1 MILQPPQPPRYSSPM
16 RPLLLLALLA
26 TPGHAGPLTAKSYI
40 IQLSSSQYASG
51 YGEYLVPPLY
61 KVLQTSGMTAT
72 NGPGA
77 DVVVNVET
85 GTDVGQWVGTG
96 DQKEWLYTIFVTV
109 GLSPETDDIPYEGTP
124 AYGVTASLMTPNGDR
139 TDELDCL
146 IALAAR
152 TALAN
157 YRATGAL
164 QTDGQSC
171 LRK

>member
-1 MILQPPQPPRYSSPM
+1 M

-77 DVVVNVET
+77 DVVVHVET
-85 GTDVGQWVGTG
+85 ATDVGQWVGKP
-96 DQKEWLYTIFVTV
+96 DHKQWLCTICVTI
-109 GLSPETDDIPYEGTP
+109 GITPEACQIPWEGTP
-124 AYGVTASLMTPNGDR
+124 AFGVKALLMTPNGPAR
-139 TDELDCL
+139 MNW
-146 IALAAR
+146 IAR
-152 TALAN
+152 SPS
-157 YRATGAL
+157 RRGRRW
-164 QTDGQSC
+164 QTTRRRGF
-171 LRK
+171 